1 MSARTIVLAAGG
13 TGGHMFPA
21 EALAR
26 ELLARGFTVALVTD
40 RRGQAFG
47 DKAPDVAVHRIRA
60 GRLDAGF
67 VHKITALADI
77 ALGTIEAGRLLRAL
91 APAAAVGFGGY
102 PSVPTMLA
110 AARQGIPTLLHEQNA
125 ILGRANRL
133 LAPRV
138 GAIATS
144 FAVVGGVRLARQG
157 RVVETG
163 NPVRPAIVAARGTR
177 YAAPAPG
184 QPIQLL
190 VMGGSQG
197 ARILS
202 AVVPAALAR
211 LAPELRRRLVVTQQA
226 RSEDLAVLRRALDE
240 AGITAETASF
250 FDDVPARLMR
260 AQLVIS
266 RAGASSVAELT
277 AVGRPAILV
286 PYRYAADDH
295 QSANAR
301 ALEASGA
308 AWVMAEAQFSPEHL
322 AAEVAAL
329 LQAPERLAAAAAA
342 AQKMGRP
349 DAASRL
355 ADLVAEAAGGSN
367 GHALPREHAA

>member
-26 ELLARGFTVALVTD
+26 ELLARGFKVALVTD
-40 RRGQAFG
+40 RRGEAFG

-67 VHKITALADI
+67 VGKVTALADM
-77 ALGTIEAGRLLRAL
+77 ALGTIEAARHLRLLV
-91 APAAAVGFGGY
+91 PAVAVGFGGY

-110 AARQGIPTLLHEQNA
+110 AARQGIATVLHEQNA

-144 FAVVGGVRLARQG
+144 FAEVGGLRLAQCG

-163 NPVRPAIVAARGTR
+163 NPVRPAIVIERRTP
-177 YAAPAPG
+177 YAAPAPDR
-184 QPIQLL
+184 PIHLL

-202 AVVPAALAR
+202 AVVPGALAR
-211 LAPELRRRLVVTQQA
+211 LAPELKGRLFVMQQA
-226 RSEDLAVLRRALDE
+226 RSEDLASVRHAYE
-240 AGITAETASF
+240 TAGIAAETAAF
-250 FDDVPARLMR
+250 FDDVPERL
-260 AQLVIS
+260 ATATLVIS

-277 AVGRPAILV
+277 TIGRPAILV
-286 PYRYAADDH
+286 PYRHAADDH
-295 QSANAR
+295 QTANAR
-301 ALEASGA
+301 ALAAAGA
-308 AWVMAEAQFSPEHL
+308 AWITPETNFSPESL
-322 AAEVAAL
+322 AAKIEPL
-329 LQAPERLAAAAAA
+329 LNAPERLEAAAAA
-342 AQKMGRP
+342 AQRLGRP
-349 DAASRL
+349 DAAARL
-355 ADLVAEAAGGSN
+355 ADLVVAAAGGSN
-367 GHALPREHAA
+367 GHALPQEHAA